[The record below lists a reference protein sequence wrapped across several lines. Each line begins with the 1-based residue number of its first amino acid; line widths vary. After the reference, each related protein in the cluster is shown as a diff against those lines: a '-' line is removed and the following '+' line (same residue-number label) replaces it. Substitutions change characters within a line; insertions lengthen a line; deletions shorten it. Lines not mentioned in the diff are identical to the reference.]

1 MLECPYPLPCLGH
14 SATYALAARAGFVTS
29 RAQALLVPA
38 PAVRQLWGRRSCA
51 AGISSCT
58 LSVQSGT
65 DRHAADLNPVL
76 VDWDMEGLELMV
88 PKLFVILREVGFLLL
103 WKGCCSLF
111 LCASH
116 HAEPGSAVPVAGGP
130 WGWKERGWR
139 GRSGGCEKWGEQ
151 AY

>member
-88 PKLFVILREVGFLLL
+88 PKLFVIF
-103 WKGCCSLF
+103 
-111 LCASH
+111 
-116 HAEPGSAVPVAGGP
+116 
-130 WGWKERGWR
+130 
-139 GRSGGCEKWGEQ
+139 
-151 AY
+151 